1 MQRIREVILILSLIT
16 NVALGYILY
25 SNSSKVE
32 SNSEEF
38 IAKIDSL
45 ELELSNLEVKRDSV
59 NKEIDTVF
67 VKLTVIEKEYEEKYI
82 NILSNSTSD
91 DYVFSQTISNEIK
104 RDSTVLITSDQLKR
118 TNLIFV
124 EHEALLKTN
133 SLLHQQ
139 LANYK
144 LNNNLLLRSDSIHKV
159 EIDKYKLLTE
169 SFSSEITSLN
179 KEIKR
184 RIELF

>member
-1 MQRIREVILILSLIT
+1 MKKSILTFFLILLAT
-16 NVALGYILY
+16 
-25 SNSSKVE
+25 
-32 SNSEEF
+32 
-38 IAKIDSL
+38 
-45 ELELSNLEVKRDSV
+45 
-59 NKEIDTVF
+59 T
-67 VKLTVIEKEYEEKYI
+67 
-82 NILSNSTSD
+82 TS
-91 DYVFSQTISNEIK
+91 FSQTISNEIK
-104 RDSTVLITSDQLKR
+104 KDSTVLITSDQLKR

-139 LANYK
+139 LDNYK

-184 RIELF
+184 KDRTILTLKIGGITISSGLLLWLLLK

>member
-1 MQRIREVILILSLIT
+1 MKKSILTFFLILLAT
-16 NVALGYILY
+16 
-25 SNSSKVE
+25 
-32 SNSEEF
+32 
-38 IAKIDSL
+38 
-45 ELELSNLEVKRDSV
+45 
-59 NKEIDTVF
+59 T
-67 VKLTVIEKEYEEKYI
+67 
-82 NILSNSTSD
+82 TS
-91 DYVFSQTISNEIK
+91 FSQTISNKIK
-104 RDSTVLITSDQLKR
+104 KDSTVLITSDQLKR

-139 LANYK
+139 LDNYK

-184 RIELF
+184 KDRTILTLKIGGITISSGLLLWLLLK

>member
-1 MQRIREVILILSLIT
+1 MKKSILTFFLILLVTTMS
-16 NVALGYILY
+16 
-25 SNSSKVE
+25 
-32 SNSEEF
+32 
-38 IAKIDSL
+38 
-45 ELELSNLEVKRDSV
+45 
-59 NKEIDTVF
+59 
-67 VKLTVIEKEYEEKYI
+67 
-82 NILSNSTSD
+82 
-91 DYVFSQTISNEIK
+91 FSQTISNEIK

-118 TNLIFV
+118 INLIFV

-144 LNNNLLLRSDSIHKV
+144 LNNDLLLRSDSIRKV

-184 RIELF
+184 KDRTILTLKIGGITISSGLLLWLLLK

>member
-1 MQRIREVILILSLIT
+1 MKKSILTFFLILLATTMS
-16 NVALGYILY
+16 
-25 SNSSKVE
+25 
-32 SNSEEF
+32 
-38 IAKIDSL
+38 
-45 ELELSNLEVKRDSV
+45 
-59 NKEIDTVF
+59 
-67 VKLTVIEKEYEEKYI
+67 
-82 NILSNSTSD
+82 
-91 DYVFSQTISNEIK
+91 FSQTISNEIK

-118 TNLIFV
+118 INLIFV

-139 LANYK
+139 LANYE

-184 RIELF
+184 KDRTILTLKIGGITISSGLLLWLLLK

>member
-1 MQRIREVILILSLIT
+1 MKKSILTFFLILL
-16 NVALGYILY
+16 
-25 SNSSKVE
+25 
-32 SNSEEF
+32 
-38 IAKIDSL
+38 AKTMS
-45 ELELSNLEVKRDSV
+45 
-59 NKEIDTVF
+59 
-67 VKLTVIEKEYEEKYI
+67 
-82 NILSNSTSD
+82 
-91 DYVFSQTISNEIK
+91 FSQTISNEIK

-139 LANYK
+139 LDNYK

-184 RIELF
+184 KNRTILTLKIGGITISSGLLLWLLLK

>member
-1 MQRIREVILILSLIT
+1 MKKSILTFFLILLATTMS
-16 NVALGYILY
+16 
-25 SNSSKVE
+25 
-32 SNSEEF
+32 
-38 IAKIDSL
+38 
-45 ELELSNLEVKRDSV
+45 
-59 NKEIDTVF
+59 
-67 VKLTVIEKEYEEKYI
+67 
-82 NILSNSTSD
+82 
-91 DYVFSQTISNEIK
+91 FSQTISNEIK
-104 RDSTVLITSDQLKR
+104 RDSTVLITSNQLKR

-139 LANYK
+139 LDNYK

-184 RIELF
+184 KNRTILTLKIGGITISSGLLLWLLLK

>member
-1 MQRIREVILILSLIT
+1 MKKSILTFFLILLVTTMS
-16 NVALGYILY
+16 
-25 SNSSKVE
+25 
-32 SNSEEF
+32 
-38 IAKIDSL
+38 
-45 ELELSNLEVKRDSV
+45 
-59 NKEIDTVF
+59 
-67 VKLTVIEKEYEEKYI
+67 
-82 NILSNSTSD
+82 
-91 DYVFSQTISNEIK
+91 FSQTISNEIK

-139 LANYK
+139 LDNYK

-184 RIELF
+184 KDRTILTLKIGGITISSGLLLWLLLK

>member
-1 MQRIREVILILSLIT
+1 MKKSILTFFLILLATTMS
-16 NVALGYILY
+16 
-25 SNSSKVE
+25 
-32 SNSEEF
+32 
-38 IAKIDSL
+38 
-45 ELELSNLEVKRDSV
+45 
-59 NKEIDTVF
+59 
-67 VKLTVIEKEYEEKYI
+67 
-82 NILSNSTSD
+82 
-91 DYVFSQTISNEIK
+91 FSQTISNEIK

-139 LANYK
+139 LDNYK

-169 SFSSEITSLN
+169 SFSSKIASLN

-184 RIELF
+184 KDRTILTLKIGGITISSGLLLWLLLK

>member
-1 MQRIREVILILSLIT
+1 MKKSILTFFLILLATTMS
-16 NVALGYILY
+16 
-25 SNSSKVE
+25 
-32 SNSEEF
+32 
-38 IAKIDSL
+38 
-45 ELELSNLEVKRDSV
+45 
-59 NKEIDTVF
+59 
-67 VKLTVIEKEYEEKYI
+67 
-82 NILSNSTSD
+82 
-91 DYVFSQTISNEIK
+91 FSQTISNEIK

-139 LANYK
+139 LDNYK

-184 RIELF
+184 KDRTILTLKIGGITISSGLLLWLLLK

>member
-1 MQRIREVILILSLIT
+1 MKKSILTFFLILLVTTMS
-16 NVALGYILY
+16 
-25 SNSSKVE
+25 
-32 SNSEEF
+32 
-38 IAKIDSL
+38 
-45 ELELSNLEVKRDSV
+45 
-59 NKEIDTVF
+59 
-67 VKLTVIEKEYEEKYI
+67 
-82 NILSNSTSD
+82 
-91 DYVFSQTISNEIK
+91 FSQTISNEIK

-139 LANYK
+139 LNNYK
-144 LNNNLLLRSDSIHKV
+144 LNNDLLLRSDSIHKV

-184 RIELF
+184 KDRTILTLKIGGITISSGLLLWLLLK

>member
-1 MQRIREVILILSLIT
+1 MKKSILTFFLILLAT
-16 NVALGYILY
+16 
-25 SNSSKVE
+25 
-32 SNSEEF
+32 
-38 IAKIDSL
+38 
-45 ELELSNLEVKRDSV
+45 
-59 NKEIDTVF
+59 T
-67 VKLTVIEKEYEEKYI
+67 
-82 NILSNSTSD
+82 TS
-91 DYVFSQTISNEIK
+91 FSQTISNEIK

-184 RIELF
+184 KDRTILTLKIGGVTIGSGLLLWLLLK

>member
-1 MQRIREVILILSLIT
+1 MKKSILTFFLILLAT
-16 NVALGYILY
+16 
-25 SNSSKVE
+25 
-32 SNSEEF
+32 
-38 IAKIDSL
+38 
-45 ELELSNLEVKRDSV
+45 
-59 NKEIDTVF
+59 T
-67 VKLTVIEKEYEEKYI
+67 
-82 NILSNSTSD
+82 TS
-91 DYVFSQTISNEIK
+91 FSQTISNEIK

-169 SFSSEITSLN
+169 SFSSEIASLN

-184 RIELF
+184 KDRTILTLKIGGITISSGFLLWLFLK

>member
-1 MQRIREVILILSLIT
+1 MKKSILTFFLILLATTMS
-16 NVALGYILY
+16 
-25 SNSSKVE
+25 
-32 SNSEEF
+32 
-38 IAKIDSL
+38 
-45 ELELSNLEVKRDSV
+45 
-59 NKEIDTVF
+59 
-67 VKLTVIEKEYEEKYI
+67 
-82 NILSNSTSD
+82 
-91 DYVFSQTISNEIK
+91 FSQTISNEIK

-118 TNLIFV
+118 INLIFV

-184 RIELF
+184 KDRTILTLKIGGITISSGLLLWLLLK

>member
-1 MQRIREVILILSLIT
+1 MKKSILTFFLILLATTMS
-16 NVALGYILY
+16 
-25 SNSSKVE
+25 
-32 SNSEEF
+32 
-38 IAKIDSL
+38 
-45 ELELSNLEVKRDSV
+45 
-59 NKEIDTVF
+59 
-67 VKLTVIEKEYEEKYI
+67 
-82 NILSNSTSD
+82 
-91 DYVFSQTISNEIK
+91 FSQTISNEIK
-104 RDSTVLITSDQLKR
+104 RDSTVLITSAQLKR

-159 EIDKYKLLTE
+159 EINKYKLLTE

-184 RIELF
+184 KDRTILTLKIGGITISSGLLLWLLLK

>member
-1 MQRIREVILILSLIT
+1 MKKSILTFFLILLATTMS
-16 NVALGYILY
+16 
-25 SNSSKVE
+25 
-32 SNSEEF
+32 
-38 IAKIDSL
+38 
-45 ELELSNLEVKRDSV
+45 
-59 NKEIDTVF
+59 
-67 VKLTVIEKEYEEKYI
+67 
-82 NILSNSTSD
+82 
-91 DYVFSQTISNEIK
+91 FSQTISNEIK

-139 LANYK
+139 LDNYK

-184 RIELF
+184 KNRTILTLKIGGITISSGLLLWLLLK